1 MHSFL
6 FDLTSNLQFFQR
18 HKGGEY
24 ENSHKTLR
32 IGVSNI
38 ELTTA
43 STFGKLALPSL
54 IYSSPVIAGLFC
66 CCCCGTS
73 DPLPSFHANSFSQP
87 TSLTNNWSLCCRRR
101 MCSWRRRSPSTR
113 PCSTSSPPGKT
124 LWYEGQRHRQIFED
138 CLPYHV
144 PELPPDVLDDLSHH
158 FRNVSTST
166 FFFSINSGLVLGS
179 SKTSCTSRKD
189 LWCGRSLAK

>member
-54 IYSSPVIAGLFC
+54 IYSSRYRGAFLLLLLWDIWPTALIPRQQLFS
-66 CCCCGTS
+66 THQPDQQLIS
-73 DPLPSFHANSFSQP
+73 VLQEEDVPLEEEVPIHPPLFHFKP
-87 TSLTNNWSLCCRRR
+87 PRKDSLV
-101 MCSWRRRSPSTR
+101 WRPA
-113 PCSTSSPPGKT
+113 
-124 LWYEGQRHRQIFED
+124 
-138 CLPYHV
+138 
-144 PELPPDVLDDLSHH
+144 
-158 FRNVSTST
+158 TST
-166 FFFSINSGLVLGS
+166 NIRGLSSLSRSWASTWCTGWSISPFQKRKYINIFFSINSGLVLGS